1 MIVVDAS
8 VVANALIDPGSA
20 GVLARSVLRAESDI
34 AAPDLMDVET
44 VSALRGHWLASRITD
59 RHFRTA
65 IDDLVLL
72 PIVRH
77 PARRFL
83 DRSYELRANITSYDA
98 LYVALAE
105 ALGCA
110 LVTGDVRLA
119 TAPGPACEVRIIHV

>member
-8 VVANALIDPGSA
+8 VVTNALIDPGSA
-20 GVLARSVLRAESDI
+20 GAIARSVLRAENDI
-34 AAPDLMDVET
+34 AAPDLVDVET

-59 RHFRTA
+59 MLFRSA

-83 DRSYELRANITSYDA
+83 ARSYELRANVTSYDA
-98 LYVALAE
+98 LYIALAE
-105 ALGCA
+105 ALRCV
-110 LVTGDVRLA
+110 LVTGDARLA
-119 TAPGPACEVRIIHV
+119 AAPGPICEVRIIQA

>member
-8 VVANALIDPGSA
+8 VVTNALIDPGSPGA
-20 GVLARSVLRAESDI
+20 ISRSVLRAENDI
-34 AAPDLMDVET
+34 AAPDLVDVET
-44 VSALRGHWLASRITD
+44 VSALRGHWVASKITD
-59 RHFRTA
+59 RLFRAA

-83 DRSYELRANITSYDA
+83 ARSYELRANVTSYDA

-105 ALGCA
+105 ALDCA

-119 TAPGPACEVRIIHV
+119 TAPGPTCEIRVVQP

>member
-1 MIVVDAS
+1 VIVVDAS
-8 VVANALIDPGSA
+8 VVTNALIDPGSPGA
-20 GVLARSVLRAESDI
+20 ISRSVLRAENDI
-34 AAPDLMDVET
+34 AAPDLVDVET
-44 VSALRGHWLASRITD
+44 VSALRGHWLASKITD
-59 RHFRTA
+59 RLFRAA

-83 DRSYELRANITSYDA
+83 ARSYELRANVTSYDA

-105 ALGCA
+105 ALDCA

-119 TAPGPACEVRIIHV
+119 TAPGPTCEIRLLQT